1 MIKIAI
7 CDDDLNNIIYLR
19 DILNEHIKTKNSI
32 FEISINTYTNGLD
45 LIDSLRSI
53 NYNLIFLDI
62 IMPLINGIDVAH
74 EIRKYNKMTKIVF
87 LSSSPDFALESY
99 DVRAFSYILKGS
111 SPEKI
116 TAILDELILEN
127 ETSANSFFITKTK
140 NGITKIY
147 YNTIEYVEVNG
158 KTVTIYLINQEHHQL
173 FSTLSEVESSL
184 LFLENFCKVHRSYL
198 VNLDYVKKIHEKELQ
213 TINNNNIPI
222 SKNHYSSVKKEYLSY
237 SFK

>member
-74 EIRKYNKMTKIVF
+74 EIRKY
-87 LSSSPDFALESY
+87 
-99 DVRAFSYILKGS
+99 
-111 SPEKI
+111 
-116 TAILDELILEN
+116 
-127 ETSANSFFITKTK
+127 
-140 NGITKIY
+140 
-147 YNTIEYVEVNG
+147 
-158 KTVTIYLINQEHHQL
+158 
-173 FSTLSEVESSL
+173 
-184 LFLENFCKVHRSYL
+184 
-198 VNLDYVKKIHEKELQ
+198 
-213 TINNNNIPI
+213 
-222 SKNHYSSVKKEYLSY
+222 
-237 SFK
+237 